1 MYLING
7 ILHTMA
13 SDVIC
18 DGFVSFEHGKIT
30 AAGRMDELQ
39 LPEQAEVLDV
49 TGCHIYPG
57 LVDAHSH
64 LGMFGDSLGFE
75 SDDGNEI
82 TDPVT
87 PQLRAIDAINPFDR
101 CFQEAREGGVTTVVT
116 GPGSANA
123 IGGQMV
129 AIKTVGRRVDDMIL
143 RAPVAMKFALGEN
156 PKSCYNDRHETP
168 ITRMA
173 TAALIREELFKA
185 REYLE
190 KKDRAAADEDAD
202 APEFDLKLEALIPVI
217 RGELPAHFHAHRADD
232 IATAVRIAKEFGLK
246 YVIIHGTEAHRIAD
260 LLAEDGTQVVTGPI
274 FGDRSKP
281 ELANQRVDNTA
292 ILKKAGVSV
301 AICTDH
307 PENPQQYLPMGAA
320 LCAKQGID
328 PEEAMASI
336 TRDAAGIAGI
346 SDRVGTLEIGKDAD
360 IAVFRGHPLEL
371 SAAVEAVFIN
381 GQRIK

>member
-30 AAGRMDELQ
+30 AVGCMDELQ

-123 IGGQMV
+123 IGGQMA

-173 TAALIREELFKA
+173 TAALIREELFRA

-336 TRDAAGIAGI
+336 TRDAARIAGI

>member
-13 SDVIC
+13 SDVIR

-30 AAGRMDELQ
+30 AVGRMDKLQ

-123 IGGQMV
+123 IGGQMA

-168 ITRMA
+168 TTRMA

-190 KKDRAAADEDAD
+190 KKDRAVADEDAD
-202 APEFDLKLEALIPVI
+202 APEFDLKLESLIPVI

-232 IATAVRIAKEFGLK
+232 IATAVRIATEFGLK

-320 LCAKQGID
+320 LCAKQGIT

-336 TRDAAGIAGI
+336 TRDAARIAGI
-346 SDRVGTLEIGKDAD
+346 FDRVGTLEIGKDAD

-371 SAAVEAVFIN
+371 SATVEAVFIN
-381 GQRIK
+381 GQRVK